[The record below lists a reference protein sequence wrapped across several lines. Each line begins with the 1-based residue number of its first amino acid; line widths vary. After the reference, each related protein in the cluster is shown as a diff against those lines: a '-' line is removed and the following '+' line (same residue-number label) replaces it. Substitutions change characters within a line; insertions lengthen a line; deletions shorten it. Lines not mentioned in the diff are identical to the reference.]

1 MTETSIPLPQRKRRL
16 PMARAVFALM
26 LREMSTTYGR
36 SPGGYFWAIAEPVA
50 AIGLLSVAF
59 SMFMRHPQLGT
70 SFVLFY
76 ASGFLPLA
84 AYQAI
89 AANVGNAIRFSRPL
103 LAYPTVTYV
112 DAIVARLMLTVITQV
127 VIFVIV
133 VTGAMVID
141 GVHVNIDYIALLR
154 ALGMIMALGTA
165 MGLLN
170 CYLMSMFPIWQYIWS
185 VLNRPMFLV
194 SGVLYLVDNL
204 PEQGRNLAL
213 MIPPTHFIM
222 MTRVGFYDT
231 YGGAYVSE
239 AYVYGFSLIF
249 GALGMLLLHR
259 YHRKILS
266 EPN

>member
-1 MTETSIPLPQRKRRL
+1 MTDTSIPLPQRKRRM

-70 SFVLFY
+70 SFMLFY

-112 DAIVARLMLTVITQV
+112 DAIVARLLLTVITQV
-127 VIFVIV
+127 VIFIIV
-133 VTGAMVID
+133 VAGAMMID
-141 GVHVNIDYIALLR
+141 GVHANINYIALLR
-154 ALGMIMALGTA
+154 ALGMVTALGTA

-170 CYLMSMFPIWQYIWS
+170 CYLMSMFPIWQYVWS

-194 SGVLYLVDNL
+194 SGVLYLVDTL
-204 PEQGRNLAL
+204 PEEGRNLAL

-239 AYVYGFSLIF
+239 AYVYGFSLVF